1 VSSPSSKLLEA
12 RARALAAGS
21 GKISEDVTAEAIV
34 VAALGADRIGI
45 PLTAAREVIPFAGA
59 ASIPSAPAWF
69 KGIVQLRGEL
79 LSVLDLQAWWRPG
92 QSCSGKHLVVVEGKA
107 GPIALLADAI
117 VEVRDVSSRD
127 VAEALTDDALQARPG
142 VGSVTRDLVFLLD
155 IERMLS
161 HSALIIHQT
170 SALLSLGESGE
181 HE

>member
-1 VSSPSSKLLEA
+1 MSAPFSRLLEA
-12 RARALAAGS
+12 RARALATVS
-21 GKISEDVTAEAIV
+21 VKVSEDGTAAAIV

-59 ASIPSAPAWF
+59 ASIPAAPAWF
-69 KGIVQLRGEL
+69 RGIVQLRGEL

-92 QSCSGKHLVVVEGKA
+92 QSCRGKHLVVVEGKA

-117 VEVRDVSSRD
+117 VEVRDVTSRD
-127 VAEALTDDALQARPG
+127 LADALADDALQARPG
-142 VGSVTRDLVFLLD
+142 VGSVTRDLIFVLD

-161 HSALIIHQT
+161 HSALVIHQT
-170 SALLSLGESGE
+170 SALLLSGESGE